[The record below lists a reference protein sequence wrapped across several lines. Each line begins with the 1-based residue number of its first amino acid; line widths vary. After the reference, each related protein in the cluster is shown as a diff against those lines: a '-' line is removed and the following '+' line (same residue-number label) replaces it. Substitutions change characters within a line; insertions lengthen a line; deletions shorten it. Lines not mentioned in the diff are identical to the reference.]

1 MCTPRYGL
9 IILYRYEIVMMQRVV
24 FMYKFGNK
32 DRHNAGLITSR
43 RLLCIACSYYIV
55 LLLEGM
61 FVKYG
66 PRRNILLVYN
76 NIFDFIYINLT
87 HTQRET
93 ADWGTSSFF
102 LRELYIQIW
111 LHASKSI

>member
-55 LLLEGM
+55 LDLEGM

-66 PRRNILLVYN
+66 PRHNILLVYN
-76 NIFDFIYINLT
+76 NIFRFYSNLT

-93 ADWGTSSFF
+93 QDWGTSSFF
-102 LRELYIQIW
+102 RRELCIQI
-111 LHASKSI
+111 